1 MKAKHFWGE
10 NFKSLPRNMNPLGE
24 QYGWTIILISLVVE
38 PSFLYSRS
46 VEGTQ
51 ESMIGMMRRYIFA
64 QYPHPMA
71 VKLFSGL
78 LHCIADLQELTWI
91 KKQRQLAGPAS
102 HIANDKVLTDAN
114 KPTHFKQ

>member
-1 MKAKHFWGE
+1 
-10 NFKSLPRNMNPLGE
+10 MNPLGE
-24 QYGWTIILISLVVE
+24 QYVNNYICNIFISLVIE